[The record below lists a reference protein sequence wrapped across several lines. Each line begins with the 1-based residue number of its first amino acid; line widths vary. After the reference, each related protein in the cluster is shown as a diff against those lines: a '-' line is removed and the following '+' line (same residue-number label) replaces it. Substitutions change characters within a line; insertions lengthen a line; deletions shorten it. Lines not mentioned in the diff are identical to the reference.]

1 MRGLLGIV
9 VLLFVAWLL
18 SENRWR
24 IPIRTVVTGVA
35 LQFALALLF
44 VKFPPA
50 ASMFLVLNQG
60 VDALQRATD
69 AGTSFVFGY
78 LGGGT
83 LPYTETQPGLSYI
96 FAFRAL
102 PLVLTISALASLLF
116 YWGIL
121 QRIVRG
127 FAWILQRSMGIGG
140 ALGLGAAVHIF
151 VGNIEAPLLVR
162 PYLLRMERGELF
174 ALMTVGMA
182 GIAGTVMVLYASILG
197 PIIPDSLGHILIASV
212 ISTPAGLAVAALMVP
227 FKTTPDAEAQLS
239 MGDPMLSA
247 VDALAKGTADGI
259 VFLANIVAMLVVAIA
274 CVSLLNMILSWIP
287 AIGGDPVTLQRLFAY
302 GFRPV
307 MWLIGVPTG
316 DIATAS
322 TLMATKTVL
331 NEFIAYVD
339 MAHLPTDA
347 ISAQTRLILTYAMCG
362 FANFGSAGIM
372 IGGMTAMA
380 PQRKHDIV
388 GLGLRSILSGTI
400 ANSASIAS
408 RCPSGERHYSE
419 RFIHA
424 EIIAPR
430 DLRSPTVVQQPF
442 AAVPAPSRSASSRG
456 ASPAAGLSHELA
468 YWHGRHDVSSR
479 SAI

>member
-1 MRGLLGIV
+1 MRGILGIAA
-9 VLLFVAWLL
+9 LLLLAWLL

-24 IPIRTVVTGVA
+24 IPIRTVVAGVV
-35 LQFALALLF
+35 LQFVLAICF

-50 ASMFLVLNQG
+50 ASVFLVLNQG

-83 LPYTETQPGLSYI
+83 LPFNENQPGLSYI

-102 PLVLTISALASLLF
+102 PLVLTISAFASLLF

-121 QRIVRG
+121 QVIVKA
-127 FAWILQRSMGIGG
+127 FAWLLRRSMGVGG

-174 ALMTVGMA
+174 ALMTCGMA

-227 FKTTPDAEAQLS
+227 FEANADAEAQLS

-259 VFLANIVAMLVVAIA
+259 IFLANIIGMLIVALAS
-274 CVSLLNMILSWIP
+274 VSLVNMALSWIP
-287 AIGGDPVTLQRLFAY
+287 ALGGEAITLQRIFAY

-307 MWLIGVPTG
+307 MWLIGVPAS
-316 DIATAS
+316 DIGTAS

-339 MAHLPTDA
+339 MAKLPATALSDH
-347 ISAQTRLILTYAMCG
+347 TRLILTYAMCG

-372 IGGMTAMA
+372 IGGMSAMA

-388 GLGLRSILSGTI
+388 GLGLRSIVSGTI
-400 ANSASIAS
+400 AT
-408 RCPSGERHYSE
+408 CMSG
-419 RFIHA
+419 A
-424 EIIAPR
+424 
-430 DLRSPTVVQQPF
+430 VV
-442 AAVPAPSRSASSRG
+442 G
-456 ASPAAGLSHELA
+456 ML
-468 YWHGRHDVSSR
+468 
-479 SAI
+479 